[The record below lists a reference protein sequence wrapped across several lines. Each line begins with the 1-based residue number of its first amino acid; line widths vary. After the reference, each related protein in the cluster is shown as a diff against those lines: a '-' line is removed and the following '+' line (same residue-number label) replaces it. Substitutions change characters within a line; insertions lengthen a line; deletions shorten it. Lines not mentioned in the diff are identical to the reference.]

1 MYILIFLVV
10 YENIPTITSIPPIP
24 KYYAENNIPDKSIV
38 DSDSIRNLEEFNK
51 NLRDVIK
58 SKERQYDGI
67 LKGQLPFYIF
77 LRYITNNYQFNI
89 EKLRILIDNM
99 RKFAFSDENQTE
111 ESKENLKIIYYLNL
125 MLQSLNENED
135 STYIGDLI
143 NKILECCYYD
153 HLDNNK
159 QIEIL
164 KKNIKIAEDKAKLL
178 EEQAKNVRNM
188 LKQKGYIL

>member
-1 MYILIFLVV
+1 
-10 YENIPTITSIPPIP
+10 
-24 KYYAENNIPDKSIV
+24 
-38 DSDSIRNLEEFNK
+38 
-51 NLRDVIK
+51 
-58 SKERQYDGI
+58 
-67 LKGQLPFYIF
+67 
-77 LRYITNNYQFNI
+77 
-89 EKLRILIDNM
+89 M